1 MAQLAPRATVNFYS
15 RELCCEPPGFG
26 PGTRWPAGIIA
37 DIRKLLT
44 FEFLCTA
51 YTECY
56 GVMVQPKGLVV
67 PAESGAVLLR
77 QTKAAN

>member
-1 MAQLAPRATVNFYS
+1 MVHFGPQATQKFYS
-15 RELCCEPPGFG
+15 RFLWCEPPGFG
-26 PGTRWPAGIIA
+26 PGTERPAGNIA

-67 PAESGAVLLR
+67 PAESDAVLLR